1 MNYHGHSVGMSILPY
16 PNPLSRFT
24 RRVAALFLPAS
35 CLLCGADSDAEPVCT
50 ACVADLP
57 PLPHPGCPLCADRTT
72 HGERC
77 GACLKD
83 PPAFSGVFAAYRYDY
98 PLDRLIH
105 ALKYGHQLA
114 VADWCA
120 GRLAP
125 LAGQAHF
132 DRILPLPLHATRLR
146 ERGFNQSGEIA
157 RALGRRLNRPVDV
170 TSLLRTRATPP
181 QAGRPHKERLHN
193 VRSAFECCTDL
204 TGQHLLLV
212 DDVLTTGA
220 TANEAARVLKLHG
233 AASVTVAVVAR
244 ALKD

>member
-1 MNYHGHSVGMSILPY
+1 MSILPY
-16 PNPLSRFT
+16 PTALSRFT
-24 RRVAALFLPAS
+24 HRTAALLLPAS
-35 CLLCGADSDAEPVCT
+35 CLLCGGDSENELVCASCIAELPQLAEPC
-50 ACVADLP
+50 
-57 PLPHPGCPLCADRTT
+57 CPLCADRTT

-83 PPAFSGVFAAYRYDY
+83 PPAFSRAFAAYRYDY
-98 PLDRLIH
+98 PLDRIIH

-114 VADWCA
+114 VVDWCA

-125 LAGQAHF
+125 LAGHAHF
-132 DRILPLPLHATRLR
+132 DRILPLPLHAERLR

-157 RALGRRLNRPVDV
+157 KALGRRLDLPVDL

-181 QAGRPHKERLHN
+181 QAELPHKERLRN
-193 VRSAFECCTDL
+193 VRGAFECRTDL
-204 TGQHLLLV
+204 TGQHLLLI
-212 DDVLTTGA
+212 DDVMTTGA
-220 TANEAARVLKLHG
+220 TANEGARVLKLHG